1 MVQDKFEDGY
11 APHSPNTPSANSDTH
26 ADQSQVL
33 PDDAAKNNAGTIRR
47 STQPQFS
54 RSRDKTVSNGLTRS
68 ERMLVADAMRTLDLV
83 RPELQ
88 MAQEVMRMSGAGDA
102 IRSAAHQL
110 AWAQAAQVPS
120 NLFTFSA
127 ESHRRI
133 TDLCAGSQAIIR
145 FANQQQA
152 WVSKILQSMRAP
164 MLGDML
170 RSSVGLET
178 TRVMELLNNGLSRN
192 WFPTLLQV
200 DRVLA
205 EIYGTPPLYNTTS
218 ALRRSVGKSAS
229 PYSDVSPR
237 ARVSTHHQHSH
248 APANTRT
255 NNGLPVGPA
264 GRAVSDQS
272 LGALM
277 ADIRMLSHQH
287 GISEDAV
294 CDIIDTVHRRG
305 GGGGAGISAMLKSR
319 DLHNKEH
326 RSTNRQELGPHARGV
341 PHATVYFANG
351 KVAEIFETEYKKLV
365 ADKGDIDIIIDGCA
379 CVVHKRKAQGVPH
392 QRAILSRGEFA
403 IIRDYILHPG
413 WHTPED
419 FLSHVSSVEAAYKG
433 FTRAR
438 LKADIMTGRH
448 DYLLFETGPADP
460 GKPRLYRFNPPKEI
474 NWLLVDRYVPATS

>member
-1 MVQDKFEDGY
+1 MVQDKFKDDY
-11 APHSPNTPSANSDTH
+11 APPSPNMPSADSDTH

-33 PDDAAKNNAGTIRR
+33 PDDEAKNNAGTIGR
-47 STQPQFS
+47 STLPKKI
-54 RSRDKTVSNGLTRS
+54 RLREKPVSNGLTRS
-68 ERMLVADAMRTLDLV
+68 ELKHLADAMRTLDLV
-83 RPELQ
+83 RPELR
-88 MAQEVMRMSGAGDA
+88 MAQDVMRMSVAGDA
-102 IRSAAHQL
+102 IRSATHQM
-110 AWAQAAQVPS
+110 AWTQAAQVPS
-120 NLFTFSA
+120 ELVTFSA

-133 TDLCAGSQAIIR
+133 TDLCAGNRAIIR

-152 WVSKILQSMRAP
+152 WVSKILQSTQAP
-164 MLGDML
+164 MFGDML
-170 RSSVGLET
+170 RPSVGLET

-192 WFPTLLQV
+192 LFPTLLQV

-205 EIYGTPPLYNTTS
+205 EKFGTPPLYNATS
-218 ALRRSVGKSAS
+218 ALRRSIGKSAS
-229 PYSDVSPR
+229 PYSDVRPR
-237 ARVSTHHQHSH
+237 ARDSTHHRHGH
-248 APANTRT
+248 ASANTRA
-255 NNGLPVGPA
+255 NNGLPIGPT
-264 GRAVSDQS
+264 GRAVSGQS

-287 GISEDAV
+287 GITEDAV
-294 CDIIDTVHRRG
+294 CDIIDTMHRRG
-305 GGGGAGISAMLKSR
+305 SGGGAGISAMLKSR

-351 KVAEIFETEYKKLV
+351 KVAEIFETEYKELV
-365 ADKGDIDIIIDGCA
+365 ADKGDIDIIFDGCA
-379 CVVHKRKAQGVPH
+379 CVVHKRKARGVPH